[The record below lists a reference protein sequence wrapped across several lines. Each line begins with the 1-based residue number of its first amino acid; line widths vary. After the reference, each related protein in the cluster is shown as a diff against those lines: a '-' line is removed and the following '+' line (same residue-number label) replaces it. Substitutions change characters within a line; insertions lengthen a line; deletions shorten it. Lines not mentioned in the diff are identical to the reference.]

1 MYRGQL
7 FISIKNISYF
17 EKEKKKYEKLL
28 HFFSYTYTYS
38 IVCYWYIIITNM
50 HFM

>member
-17 EKEKKKYEKLL
+17 EKEKRKKYEKLL
-28 HFFSYTYTYS
+28 NFFSYTYTYS
-38 IVCYWYIIITNM
+38 IVCY
-50 HFM
+50 

>member
-17 EKEKKKYEKLL
+17 EKEKKKIWKIVT
-28 HFFSYTYTYS
+28 FF
-38 IVCYWYIIITNM
+38 
-50 HFM
+50 